1 VESGGL
7 EKEPWMA
14 AWADLVRFIDRRYDV
29 TRREPDEVRVRIHY
43 SGEDVDDDERTQIAV
58 VAREDVDGQEWV
70 QIATPFA
77 RVDDVDVRRVLTSI
91 GGTTVV
97 GGAVIMGEYLVLRH
111 SLPLQNLD
119 INEFMEPLELV
130 AGTAELLEEQF
141 TGGDY
146 Y

>member
-1 VESGGL
+1 
-7 EKEPWMA
+7 MA
-14 AWADLVRFIDRRYDV
+14 VWADLVRFIDREYDV

-77 RVDDVDVRRVLTSI
+77 LVKDVDMHSVLASI
-91 GGTTVV
+91 GETTVV

-111 SLPLQNLD
+111 SLPLQNMD
-119 INEFMEPLELV
+119 INEFVEP
-130 AGTAELLEEQF
+130 LEEQF
-141 TGGDY
+141 TGGDHY
-146 Y
+146 

>member
-1 VESGGL
+1 
-7 EKEPWMA
+7 MA
-14 AWADLVRFIDRRYDV
+14 AWADLVRFIDREYDV
-29 TRREPDEVRVRIHY
+29 TRREADEVRVRIHY

-77 RVDDVDVRRVLTSI
+77 LIKDVDIHSVLTSI
-91 GGTTVV
+91 GETTVV

-111 SLPLQNLD
+111 SLPLQNMD
-119 INEFMEPLELV
+119 INEFVEPLELV

-141 TGGDY
+141 TGGDHY
-146 Y
+146 

>member
-1 VESGGL
+1 
-7 EKEPWMA
+7 MA
-14 AWADLVRFIDRRYDV
+14 AWADLVRFIDREYDV
-29 TRREPDEVRVRIHY
+29 TRREADEVRVRIHY

-77 RVDDVDVRRVLTSI
+77 RVGDVDVRQVLAEI
-91 GGTTVV
+91 GATTVV

-119 INEFMEPLELV
+119 INEFVEPLELV
-130 AGTAELLEEQF
+130 AGSAELLEEQF

>member
-1 VESGGL
+1 
-7 EKEPWMA
+7 MA
-14 AWADLVRFIDRRYDV
+14 AWADLVRFIDREYDV
-29 TRREPDEVRVRIHY
+29 TRRQADEVRVRIHY

-77 RVDDVDVRRVLTSI
+77 RVEDVDVRRVLASI
-91 GGTTVV
+91 GATTVV
-97 GGAVIMGEYLVLRH
+97 GGAVIMGEYRVFRH

-119 INEFMEPLELV
+119 LNEFVEPLELV
-130 AGTAELLEEQF
+130 AGSAELLEEQF
-141 TGGDY
+141 TGDDY